1 MTHPALA
8 SGPYM
13 PAGPG
18 GFVALGRLIGRLWRR
33 WAGRREL
40 SRLND
45 RMLADIGLSRGRVRR
60 SVSTMLVRRV

>member
-1 MTHPALA
+1 MTNPALA

-18 GFVALGRLIGRLWRR
+18 GFIALGRTIGRLWRR

-40 SRLND
+40 GRLND

-60 SVSTMLVRRV
+60 ALGTMLARRV